1 MVGSGKNTAARI
13 ATPGNDIVGAILQ
26 FATARPLWLQDALRR
41 LAMEG
46 PLGDQAKGE
55 VLAGLKAQHDLAP
68 PPPLAPIS
76 RDHLRAFGGPEVR
89 LLAIADPSGVNRL
102 ASGQVLSFAEQGIT
116 IVYGDNGSGK
126 TSFFRIL
133 VGVCGGRAGRV
144 RRGQERAQSVLRDVY
159 VTSPSQEPPQATLKL
174 SKAGEV
180 LDLTWRPNA
189 PGLEV
194 MRGVHL
200 FDQFAVPKYV
210 DEDCALEFVPFG
222 LQVFDDLVELCRA
235 LEGLI
240 QGELDGL
247 RQENDRLR
255 PVLESSTPSARFVAG
270 LSHETTAEELQRH
283 TTWTAADE
291 AELAHLETA
300 LGDARN
306 LVRLAIARQS
316 LGAVHE
322 RLCVLERATSDE
334 ASLRLSSLRR
344 ALGDAE
350 VLARRLAEQTATDA
364 PLGGVGSEPWR
375 ALLRAARRFSEELA
389 YPGEPFPKTDQD
401 SRCVLC
407 QQDLDE
413 AARQRLR
420 RFEVIAA
427 DEAQRSVNEARRQ
440 LDEALAQLPATAP
453 PLRADLEAGLA
464 ASSAWLSW
472 PGEAALLD
480 EVERF
485 QRSAEGRAASLRA
498 GVPLDA
504 LPASSPSPTTGLA
517 AIVADVAQAHAA
529 ADAALQGRTVAEARR
544 ADLRARKLLAGSIDS
559 LRAIVLNQV
568 TISRLE
574 TCQRELSTRQIT
586 IEATKLKTRFI
597 GSAFQEALESEL
609 RALDLTDF
617 AVRIAAHGERGVMVT
632 RLRLAAAATP
642 ALPGDVLSRGEQQVL
657 AIACFLAELRATGS
671 TGAVVFDD
679 PVSSLD
685 QDRRRVVAR
694 RLAKLAAERQVI
706 VLTHDIALVY
716 LTLDHA
722 QLGRTPCE
730 LRSLEKRRPLG
741 AGLVSEGLPFRI
753 RKVES
758 RINQLKSQDLPRLRT
773 AYESGDADYACSAT
787 GIWTRLRGMW
797 EGAIEEHLFN
807 GTVRRFQH
815 DVKPSSLIKVP
826 IPRELR
832 DLVLGAWARLSPEVH
847 DEAPELSRPLP
858 TPDDVEREFEVLKEF
873 IRRIPLAVTA
883 SDPAV
888 EPQQLLPQARAAGR
902 RNFEGAQSPGPTRAA
917 ADATGESATSP
928 FAEVPSR
935 NAADASPSI
944 PGDRS
949 SVPGDNSEAPRPL
962 RLFGLGRDSGG
973 RMVRREWDEAAVLR
987 VVEASRA
994 LDQAR
999 RDLSPITL
1007 EQFLQRRNRS
1017 GVLPCVCLIEGRR
1030 VSFFH
1035 SQDDLETHLERLS
1048 RRDSNG
1054 TNEPQVRTPG
1064 DPEGLELALA
1074 ALQEVGLDLSD
1085 LGVPGEQRSAADG
1098 DLFAGASARWA
1109 LELDGRQVPVFVLGD
1124 LRQLV
1129 ERPEVMSRVSRP

>member
-1 MVGSGKNTAARI
+1 MVGPGRDTPAPNT
-13 ATPGNDIVGAILQ
+13 TPGDDVIEAILQ
-26 FATARPLWLQDALRR
+26 FAAARPQWMQDALRR
-41 LAMEG
+41 LALEG
-46 PLGDQAKGE
+46 PLGDRAKGE

-68 PPPLAPIS
+68 LPPLDPLS
-76 RDHLRAFGGPEVR
+76 RNHLRAFGGPAVR
-89 LLAIADPSGVNRL
+89 LLAISEPTNVNRL
-102 ASGQVLSFAEQGIT
+102 AAGQVLAFGERGIT

-159 VTSPSQEPPQATLKL
+159 VTSPSKDPPQARLKL

-235 LEGLI
+235 LEGLV

-247 RQENDRLR
+247 RRENDQLR

-270 LSHETTAEELQRH
+270 LSHETTEEQLQRQA
-283 TTWTAADE
+283 TWTSADE
-291 AELAHLETA
+291 TELAHLETT

-306 LVRLAIARQS
+306 LVRLASARER
-316 LGAVHE
+316 LGDVHE
-322 RLCVLERATSDE
+322 RIDLLERATNDE
-334 ASLRLSSLRR
+334 ASQRLSSLRR
-344 ALGDAE
+344 ALTDAE
-350 VLARRLAEQTATDA
+350 ALARRLAEQTATDA
-364 PLGGVGSEPWR
+364 PLGGVGSQPWR

-389 YPGEPFPKTDQD
+389 YPGESFPRTVQD

-407 QQDLDE
+407 QQALDE
-413 AARQRLR
+413 AARQRLN

-427 DEAQRSVNEARRQ
+427 DEAQGAVIEARRQ
-440 LDEALAQLPATAP
+440 LDEALAQLPVTGP

-464 ASSAWLSW
+464 ASSSWMSW

-485 QRSAEGRAASLRA
+485 QRSAEERAASLRA
-498 GVPLDA
+498 GAPLDA
-504 LPASSPSPTTGLA
+504 LPPLSPSPASSLA
-517 AIVADVAQAHAA
+517 AILADVAQAHAA
-529 ADAALQGRTVAEARR
+529 AEAALQGRTAAEARR
-544 ADLRARKLLAGSIDS
+544 AELRARKVLAGAIDS
-559 LRAIVLNQV
+559 LRTIVTNHV
-568 TISRLE
+568 TIARLE
-574 TCQRELSTRQIT
+574 ACRRDLSTRQIT
-586 IEATKLKTRFI
+586 IEATKLKTRFV

-609 RALDLTDF
+609 RALNLTDF
-617 AVRIAAHGERGVMVT
+617 AVRVAAHGERGVMVT
-632 RLRLAAAATP
+632 RVRLADATTP

-657 AIACFLAELRATGS
+657 AIACLLAELRATGS
-671 TGAVVFDD
+671 MGAVVFDD

-685 QDRRRVVAR
+685 QDRRRVVAC

-706 VLTHDIALVY
+706 VLTHDIAFVY
-716 LTLDHA
+716 LTLRHA
-722 QLGRTPCE
+722 QLDRIACE
-730 LRSLEKRRPLG
+730 LRSLEKRLPLG
-741 AGLVSEGLPFRI
+741 AGLVSEDLPFRV

-758 RINQLKSQDLPRLRT
+758 RIRELTSQDLPRLRT
-773 AYESGDADYACSAT
+773 AYESGDPDYARSAT
-787 GIWTRLRGMW
+787 GTWTRLRGLW
-797 EGAIEEHLFN
+797 EAAIEDHLFN
-807 GTVRRFQH
+807 GTVKRFQH

-826 IPRELR
+826 IPKELR
-832 DLVLGAWARLSPEVH
+832 DLVLGAWGRLSPEVH
-847 DEAPELSRPLP
+847 DKAPELSRPLP
-858 TPDDVEREFEVLKEF
+858 TPDDVERELEVLKEF
-873 IRRIPLAVTA
+873 IRLIPLVLTA
-883 SDPAV
+883 SDPAT
-888 EPQQLLPQARAAGR
+888 EPQKSLPQARTGKR
-902 RNFEGAQSPGPTRAA
+902 RGADGAQPPVTTRAPA
-917 ADATGESATSP
+917 RATRKSATSP
-928 FAEVPSR
+928 TTAEPTRDARDAQEAISEHGSS
-935 NAADASPSI
+935 APGDASAP
-944 PGDRS
+944 
-949 SVPGDNSEAPRPL
+949 PRPL

-973 RMVRREWDEAAVLR
+973 RLVRREWDEAAVLR
-987 VVEASRA
+987 VVAATRA

-999 RDLSPITL
+999 RDLSPVTL

-1017 GVLPCVCLIEGRR
+1017 GLLPRACLIEGRR

-1035 SQDDLETHLERLS
+1035 SQDDLETHLERLA
-1048 RRDSNG
+1048 RRDASG
-1054 TNEPQVRTPG
+1054 ASEFQVRSAG

-1074 ALQEVGLDLSD
+1074 ALHEVGLDLSD
-1085 LGVPGEQRSAADG
+1085 LGVPGEQRPTPDG

-1109 LELDGRQVPVFVLGD
+1109 LELDGRQVPIFVLGD

-1129 ERPEVMSRVSRP
+1129 ERPEVMTRVSRP